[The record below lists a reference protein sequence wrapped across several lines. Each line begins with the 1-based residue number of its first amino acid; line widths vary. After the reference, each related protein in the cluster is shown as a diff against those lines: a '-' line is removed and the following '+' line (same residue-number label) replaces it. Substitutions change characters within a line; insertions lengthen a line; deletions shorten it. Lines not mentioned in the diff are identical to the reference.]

1 MRKSLLLAALS
12 LAAAAGC
19 AAPAPLVRLTPYNP
33 DVVWVSGRAVVSEDQ
48 DGVRVAAAFD
58 EQAGDGLGIRVEVE
72 NASDERL
79 EIAPA
84 DVTYTLCATE
94 AVGSCAPWR
103 QVADPERMLIEIDAA
118 RSREQANASN
128 DQAAMVPFLI
138 LGAVGDVASIA
149 SRHPTNNA
157 AAISSEMDDDAN
169 RHASTITSLDS
180 EHQRWSADA
189 LRRTTLIPGR
199 GTAGYVYVPVDT
211 RAQVV
216 WLQVMIDDRRFT
228 FRFRQTVTQ
237 VGGPPAAAR
246 PGAAPPAGQARG
258 PG

>member
-1 MRKSLLLAALS
+1 MRKSLRWLAALP
-12 LAAAAGC
+12 LAAVAGC

-33 DVVWVSGRAVVSEDQ
+33 NVIWVSGRAVVSEDQ
-48 DGVRVAAAFD
+48 DDVRVAAAFD
-58 EQAGDGLGIRVEVE
+58 EQAGDGLGIRLEVE
-72 NASDERL
+72 NSSDQRV

-84 DVTYTLCATE
+84 DVTYALCASE
-94 AVGSCAPWR
+94 AVASCAAWR
-103 QVADPERMLIEIDAA
+103 PVADPERMLVEIDAA

-149 SRHPTNNA
+149 SKHPTNNA

-169 RHASTITSLDS
+169 RHATTITSLEA
-180 EHQRWSADA
+180 EHQRWSSDA

-216 WLQVMIDDRRFT
+216 WLQVMIDGRRFA

-237 VGGPPAAAR
+237 VGSPPAAPVPSR
-246 PGAAPPAGQARG
+246 YGGRG
-258 PG
+258 